1 MIYLDYAAHH
11 PVKEEA
17 LFEFNKIEMLRL
29 GNSNSSHTLGV
40 EATLLL
46 DNAMNKL
53 YKLLNLDNS
62 IYEIIHVSS
71 ATEANNLAI
80 KGIINSYKGFG
91 KHILVSHLEHNS
103 VNACLSYLKDQGFEI
118 EFVENDEDGK
128 ISLDDLK
135 SKIRKDTILVI
146 VTLEDSESGII
157 QDYKDI
163 ASIVKEQE
171 NARLLMDV
179 TQTMGKFDINY
190 NEIDMFTF
198 SSHKFGGLL
207 SSGFLVKRKEI
218 ILTPLIHGGA
228 SQSIYRGG
236 TVPVS
241 LICSSVRALEI
252 EYKDK
257 DNHFAHV
264 LSLKDRLIDAINSN
278 NRIMINSAS
287 NPYIINLSIKNKK
300 GNEVVKRLNEMNI
313 CVSQKSACSVSNTPS
328 KIIMA
333 MYHDKNRA
341 LSSFR
346 ISLSYLTKIE
356 EIDELIKALE
366 VITNE

>member
-11 PVKEEA
+11 PVKEEV

-29 GNSNSSHTLGV
+29 GNSNSSHTLGI
-40 EATLLL
+40 EASLLL
-46 DNAMNKL
+46 DNAIGKL
-53 YKLLNLDNS
+53 FKLLNLNNS
-62 IYEIIHVSS
+62 EYEIIHVSS

-80 KGIINSYKGFG
+80 KGVANSYKGFG

-103 VNACLSYLKDQGFEI
+103 VNACLSYLKDHGFEI
-118 EFVENDEDGK
+118 EFVENDENGK
-128 ISLDDLK
+128 ISLGDLK

-146 VTLEDSESGII
+146 VTLEDSETGII
-157 QDYKDI
+157 QDYENI
-163 ASIVKEQE
+163 ASVIKEHE
-171 NARLLMDV
+171 NVHLLMDV
-179 TQTMGKFDINY
+179 TQAMGKFDINY
-190 NEIDMFTF
+190 DKIDMFTF
-198 SSHKFGGLL
+198 SGHKFGGLL
-207 SSGFLVKRKEI
+207 GSGFLVKRKDI
-218 ILTPLIHGGA
+218 VLTPLIHGGT

-236 TVPVS
+236 SVPVS
-241 LICSSVRALEI
+241 LICSSIRALEL
-252 EYKDK
+252 EYNDK
-257 DNHFAHV
+257 DINFAHV
-264 LSLKDRLIDAINSN
+264 LSLKNKLINAISDNKCIIVNS
-278 NRIMINSAS
+278 SS

-300 GNEVVKRLNEMNI
+300 GHDVVKKLNEMNI
-313 CVSQKSACSVSNTPS
+313 CVSQKSACSIPNTPS

-346 ISLSYLTKIE
+346 ISLSYLTKKE